1 MLVFVIA
8 TDTKPIS
15 QRRAVVY
22 RRLKKAGLID
32 WLIGLFIYL
41 FIYLLLTEKQQRVSF
56 GDRSFEAAGQRV
68 RNRLLPGLRGL
79 DIQLRIMRLPRSR
92 RFIMPRP

>member
-41 FIYLLLTEKQQRVSF
+41 FIYL
-56 GDRSFEAAGQRV
+56 
-68 RNRLLPGLRGL
+68 
-79 DIQLRIMRLPRSR
+79 
-92 RFIMPRP
+92 FIAD